1 MTCNNH
7 QDESNHNF
15 PQKYDCHWGRVS
27 RFIEP
32 CLLLLLSQKPSHGYE
47 LMENL
52 SGFGFYEG
60 DPDPGAVYRNLRQME
75 GEELVESSWDTTGS
89 GPAKRLYRLTPKGE
103 DYLHSWV
110 VSIRKRKEAF
120 EKFLSLYKNLFDKD

>member
-1 MTCNNH
+1 VIIFN
-7 QDESNHNF
+7 DNF
-15 PQKYDCHWGRVS
+15 SHKCDCHVGRVP

-75 GEELVESSWDTTGS
+75 HEELVESSWDTTGT

-110 VSIRKRKEAF
+110 VSIRKRKDAL
-120 EKFLSLYKNLFDKD
+120 EKFLCLYKNLFKKD